1 MNRFERDTQIE
12 MLGDGTFQV
21 EIDRGWWIV
30 RGPNG
35 GYIAALLLR
44 ALEAAVDDPAR
55 IPRSLT
61 VHFTSPPAA
70 GAAIVQTSIER
81 AGRSLTTASARLEQ
95 DGKLRA
101 LAVAAFSTPR
111 PGPEFDHLSMPD
123 VPPPEA
129 CEIAPG
135 PGEGIIS
142 LRQRYESRHALGA
155 PPFGDTTGQAVA
167 GVGDTTGQAVAGG
180 WIRLAE
186 DPGPIDAALL
196 AAYSDAWPPAIFT
209 YPGREA
215 IAAGVPTVDLTVHFR
230 APYPAEADPRDP
242 VLVVFRSHYSRD
254 GFVEEDGEIWTRE
267 GRLLVQCR
275 QLAVV
280 G

>member
-12 MLGDGTFQV
+12 ALGDGAFQV

-35 GYIAALLLR
+35 GYIAALILR
-44 ALEAAVDDPAR
+44 ALEAAVDDPSR

-70 GAAIVQTSIER
+70 GAATVRTSIER

-101 LAVAAFSTPR
+101 LAVAAFSKAR
-111 PGPEFDHLSMPD
+111 PGPEFDHLTMPD

-129 CEIAPG
+129 CEILPG

-142 LRQRYESRHALGA
+142 LRQRY
-155 PPFGDTTGQAVA
+155 
-167 GVGDTTGQAVAGG
+167 
-180 WIRLAE
+180 
-186 DPGPIDAALL
+186 
-196 AAYSDAWPPAIFT
+196 
-209 YPGREA
+209 
-215 IAAGVPTVDLTVHFR
+215 
-230 APYPAEADPRDP
+230 
-242 VLVVFRSHYSRD
+242 
-254 GFVEEDGEIWTRE
+254 
-267 GRLLVQCR
+267 
-275 QLAVV
+275 
-280 G
+280 